1 MSASYDS
8 LFVYLLFV
16 SKLELQLID
25 VTFIFQDRY
34 GIMPDDQAIC
44 MLLNYLLNEKKYAG
58 NESYLVP
65 FSFLFLD
72 KKNPKHIFKI
82 PD

>member
-8 LFVYLLFV
+8 LFVYLLLIC
-16 SKLELQLID
+16 KYLELQLIY
-25 VTFIFQDRY
+25 VNFIFQDRY

-72 KKNPKHIFKI
+72 KNNPKHIF
-82 PD
+82 